1 MIKTGIMGGTFNPVH
16 NAHLFIAECAR
27 EQFGLET
34 VWFMTS
40 GNPPHKRDEKIIDAR
55 LRQEMVI
62 RAIEDNPYFEV
73 CSYEVDSERYSYTAN
88 TLENFSEMYPDRE
101 FYFIIGA
108 DSLEQMLTWYKPEV
122 IAARC
127 VILVFAREGSAE
139 LDALVKERANELC
152 ADIRII
158 DAPML
163 DISSSMVRERI
174 RSDKSIRYI
183 VPHSVEEYIREN
195 HLYIGQAR
203 E

>member
-55 LRQEMVI
+55 LRQDMVV

-73 CSYEVDSERYSYTAN
+73 CSYEVDSEQYSYTAN
-88 TLENFSEMYPDRE
+88 TLENFSGMYPDRE

-108 DSLEQMLTWYKPEV
+108 DSLEQMLTWYKPEE

-127 VILVFAREGSAE
+127 VILVFAREGSVE
-139 LDALVKERANELC
+139 LDALVKERSDELC

-174 RSDKSIRYI
+174 RGDKSIRYI